1 MYFSISL
8 MKFLFKIPQFICLL
22 KGEVGKHHL
31 KTSFFFAT
39 PSYVINQVKHKIK
52 NMRI

>member
-1 MYFSISL
+1 MYFTISL

-31 KTSFFFAT
+31 KTSFFFLQPLRMLSIKLST
-39 PSYVINQVKHKIK
+39 KLKI
-52 NMRI
+52 